1 MTTGSRR
8 ITLQDELTAS
18 EYSKLMKD
26 ELEDLAAHRLRAL
39 INVEANKA
47 RVARWYDKK
56 VKAKEF
62 AQGDLIWKSIL

>member
-8 ITLQDELTAS
+8 ITLQDELTAG

-26 ELEDLAAHRLRAL
+26 GLEDLAAHRLRAL